1 MSPASHAVTLS
12 DTVIDDAPQHHAGRA
27 TKRKPVKRPAG

>member
-12 DTVIDDAPQHHAGRA
+12 DTVIDPGSERHADRA
-27 TKRKPVKRPAG
+27 TKRKPVKRRAS

>member
-1 MSPASHAVTLS
+1 MPPASDTVTLS
-12 DTVIDDAPQHHAGRA
+12 DTVIDPGSEWHAERA